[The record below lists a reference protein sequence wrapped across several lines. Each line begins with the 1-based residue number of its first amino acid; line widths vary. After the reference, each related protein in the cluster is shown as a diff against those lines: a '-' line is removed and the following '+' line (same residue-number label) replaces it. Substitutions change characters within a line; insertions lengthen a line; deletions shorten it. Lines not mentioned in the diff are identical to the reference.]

1 VVSLLALVC
10 LLPLAALTYLI
21 IGVADRAVLNEV
33 DMRVRTTA
41 TVTEVL
47 VQQQMQ
53 AVAELT
59 SSYASRP
66 ILRNALGNGDPAQFQ
81 NEAVVQQL
89 VQLGV
94 ARPGIGGVF
103 LTDLDCRL
111 TQVEPATPTIVGSD
125 FSFRDWCQGVRATG
139 GPYVSEAYR
148 SAIAG
153 NRLVVAVAVMVRA
166 DPKDSASRPL
176 AILAV
181 VYTLDAIK
189 GFADQIGKAQ
199 GVDVTV
205 TDQRGTVL
213 VGRGARANAQ
223 GLASATADSRTVE
236 GLAGRSGST
245 HATTAGGDALSAFGP
260 VDGIGWAVVAEM
272 PARTALAG
280 VRHLRAT
287 VLVVACAFGLMLL
300 TGVIL
305 LARSLRQRR
314 EAQHTLAQREASTH
328 AILEAATDAFVSLD
342 QAGVITGWNGRAA
355 DTFGWT
361 EAEALGRQAIETLV
375 SEGGRASLQSD
386 LARFLASG
394 GTAPLADRLEVT
406 AMHRDGHEFPAE
418 VAAWPV
424 RLGDSWGFNAFLHDI
439 TDRKRAESDLATALD
454 QAVDASQMK
463 SEFLANMSHEIR
475 TPMNGVLGMT
485 SLLLDSDL
493 RTEQREFAETALASG
508 EALLAIL
515 NDILDFSKIEAGRLD
530 MESVDFDLRSVV
542 EDVTSLLSVT
552 AHAKCL
558 ELACR
563 LPLEVPAT
571 VRGDPGRLRQVLT
584 NLVGNAV
591 KFTSSGEVL
600 VEMTMTEGDDAG
612 RTARF
617 DVVDTGIGIATA
629 DQGTVFESFSQAD
642 AGTTRRYGGTGLGLA
657 ISRQLVELMG
667 GRIGVESAPGH
678 GSTFWFTLP
687 LLPGGA
693 VPESAPRAG
702 LAGLRMLVV
711 DDNATN
717 RAILVRFLQA
727 WGIRSYAVEG
737 AAQALEAMATGAS
750 RGEPFDAA
758 LLDLNMPGVN
768 GIELARAIRRDTGLP
783 PVKLVLLTSSA
794 LKGEATQAREAG
806 VAAYL
811 TKPVRQAS
819 LYDCLATVMGGPSV
833 PPATASHAE
842 GPPLPAGTGRVL
854 LAEDNL
860 VNQKVA
866 TAMLRR
872 LGFQVDVVADGVEAV
887 AAASAISYQAI
898 LMDCQM
904 PVLDGY
910 GATGEIRRSQRGSV
924 RTPIIAVTAS
934 ALKTDPER
942 CRAAGMDDYL
952 AKPLSLKTL
961 SAIMTRWTTPVP
973 VPTES
978 DVAVSLGGEVE
989 RLRVSLAATRPAP

>member
-1 VVSLLALVC
+1 MVSLLALVC
-10 LLPLAALTYLI
+10 LVPLAALTYLAI
-21 IGVADRAVLNEV
+21 AVANRAVLKEV
-33 DMRVRTTA
+33 DTRVRTTA
-41 TVTEVL
+41 TVTALL

-66 ILRNALGNGDPAQFQ
+66 LLRDALGDGDPAQFQ

-89 VQLGV
+89 VEHGA

-103 LTDLDCRL
+103 LTDTNCRL
-111 TQVEPATPTIVGSD
+111 TQVEPPTPTIVGSD

-153 NRLVVAVAVMVRA
+153 NPLVVAVAVTVRA
-166 DPKDSASRPL
+166 DAGDRTSRPL

-189 GFADQIGKAQ
+189 GFTDQIGKAQ

-205 TDQRGTVL
+205 ADQRGTVL
-213 VGRGARANAQ
+213 VGEGANGNAQ
-223 GLASATADSRTVE
+223 GLASVAADSRTVE
-236 GLAGRSGST
+236 ALAGRSGT
-245 HATTAGGDALSAFGP
+245 TTTMTAGGDALSAFGP

-272 PARTALAG
+272 PSRTALAG
-280 VRHLRAT
+280 VRHMRST
-287 VLVVACAFGLMLL
+287 VMRVAFVVGLMLL
-300 TGVIL
+300 SGVVL

-314 EAQHTLAQREASTH
+314 EAQHTLARREASTR
-328 AILEAATDAFVSLD
+328 AILEAATDAFVSID
-342 QAGVITGWNGRAA
+342 QTGLITGWNGRSSE
-355 DTFGWT
+355 TFGWT

-375 SEGGRASLQSD
+375 PEGGRAALQSD
-386 LARFLASG
+386 LVRFLASG
-394 GTAPLADRLEVT
+394 GSALLADRLEIT

-424 RLGDSWGFNAFLHDI
+424 RLGDGWGFNAFLHDI

-493 RTEQREFAETALASG
+493 RVEQREFAKTALASG

-542 EDVTSLLSVT
+542 EDVAGLLSVT
-552 AHAKCL
+552 AHAKGV

-591 KFTSSGEVL
+591 KFTSSGEVV

-612 RTARF
+612 WMARF
-617 DVVDTGIGIATA
+617 EVVDTGIGIADA
-629 DQGTVFESFSQAD
+629 DRDTVFESFSQAD

-667 GRIGVESAPGH
+667 GRIGVQSASGQ

-687 LLPGGA
+687 FLPGGS
-693 VPESAPRAG
+693 VPDSAPSGA

-717 RAILVRFLQA
+717 RAILTRFLQA

-737 AAQALEAMATGAS
+737 APEALDAMTRGAS

-768 GIELARAIRRDTGLP
+768 SIELARAILRDTSLP
-783 PVKLVLLTSSA
+783 PVKLVLLTSSG
-794 LKGEATQAREAG
+794 LKGEAAQAGVAG

-811 TKPVRQAS
+811 TRPVRQSS
-819 LYDCLATVMGGPSV
+819 LYDCLATVMGGPSIGA
-833 PPATASHAE
+833 ATESQAA
-842 GPPLPAGTGRVL
+842 GLPRPVGTGRVL
-854 LAEDNL
+854 LAEDNV

-872 LGFQVDVVADGVEAV
+872 LGFQVDVAANGVEAV
-887 AAASAISYQAI
+887 AAASATSYRAI

-904 PVLDGY
+904 PDLDGY
-910 GATGEIRRSQRGSV
+910 EATGEIRRSQRGSV

-934 ALKTDPER
+934 ALTTDPER
-942 CRAAGMDDYL
+942 CLAAGMDDYL

-961 SAIMTRWTTPVP
+961 SAIMTRWTTPVAEPTDSDDAVALDGEPGRLP
-973 VPTES
+973 V
-978 DVAVSLGGEVE
+978 A
-989 RLRVSLAATRPAP
+989 LAARRPAP